1 MNGADNAAKQTGAF
15 EQIIVF
21 AVKTCIVVVTI
32 SVCVLFVAGAIVDN
46 LQDAAARTIS
56 DIRKTPIGGR
66 QAWTKLEEELDRAA
80 DPSSDLPP
88 EKKQKLLN
96 DVHVI
101 VARLR
106 PYLDAVQSE
115 MQKPAG
121 ASSP

>member
-1 MNGADNAAKQTGAF
+1 MSDADNAAKQTGAF

-32 SVCVLFVAGAIVDN
+32 SVCVLFVAEEVVYN
-46 LQDAAARTIS
+46 LQDAVARTIS
-56 DIRKTPIGGR
+56 DVRTTPIGGR

-80 DPSSDLPP
+80 NPSNDLPP

-101 VARLR
+101 VARWR
-106 PYLDAVQSE
+106 PFLEAIQSE

-121 ASSP
+121 AN